1 MWPIPQ
7 YIRSVKHISTSTV
20 RHIQTKTGK
29 GPKFTND
36 LACTCILLP
45 WRLYVSYSLPKIW
58 LTCSILWIKCHI
70 INIHNG
76 FVIIISTPKT
86 TYFSSHKKKRTS
98 KTYFLVYQHFRIL
111 NPGTMHCWDTQAS
124 QTTTY
129 VQLLNIKTKGPDE
142 WLAMMLWNP

>member
-20 RHIQTKTGK
+20 SHIQTKTGK

-86 TYFSSHKKKRTS
+86 TYFSSHKKKT
-98 KTYFLVYQHFRIL
+98 
-111 NPGTMHCWDTQAS
+111 
-124 QTTTY
+124 
-129 VQLLNIKTKGPDE
+129 NIKNVLFGIPALSDFESWHNALLGHSGISNNDVRTATE
-142 WLAMMLWNP
+142 H